1 MSFNN
6 QRRALRD
13 ITNTSTG
20 SIHNSSM
27 MMMMNGSSQQAPLKS
42 NNLLNTSHSSQLN
55 QSLLPIMN
63 HHTMKPPRES
73 MIMKQQ
79 HTSSHHAK
87 NKTSLL
93 SNNMTL
99 GSTTLNASSSNTS
112 NTSNIQYMLNALY
125 EFFSQENISMEIT
138 PKTFREGD
146 TFKLRYFLNYL
157 FTHLDRNICVL
168 VPTPSEVRE
177 LEKKNTSSSGA
188 SGASGGGGSN
198 TTTTSGS
205 NSSNMDA
212 LNRRKTM
219 MNHSSLSMMTISAFT
234 TSSYFNKAPSISG
247 LDEDLIIELVDFFK
261 LPISLNKRHFTI
273 TPQSSR
279 NWQTMI
285 QVLFYLTGLV
295 KYSREREMIER
306 DLELQQ
312 VSIFFSFLSDMYAP
326 FLEGN
331 NREMERLLQE
341 WRNKFNMD
349 CARSRE
355 NLTQL
360 KNLHESIKNRLNYF
374 NTRQDPFHELEEKR
388 MVLESQFLNLNESSQ
403 HNEEKLNQLLHDRE
417 ITKAKLVSTNQQID
431 SKKRDNE
438 VCTRQLEHQEITP
451 LEAQALYREKSTYE
465 EEEERI
471 LKRTEYTRNQVES
484 AQRHLSQCNEQITTL
499 TSQYNS
505 IVLKIDPN
513 LRLISLAS
521 NNAKWRID
529 DSKQK
534 KAILKQQFTTL
545 QSQIQ
550 QLNETLTQ
558 KDEMIQVL
566 NEHLL
571 DVKENLTQE
580 TISFNNLESLHAQ
593 IKQQHQEELFEY
605 DRRIKTIEEQS
616 VHIHAEKNRWKQ
628 EFENTELLIAQLEEE
643 MQREEQEQIEQRNT
657 LFNLSVFALQKAAEH
672 KENAKKI
679 INATEKT
686 GSESFAA
693 IRQLQIM

>member
-1 MSFNN
+1 MSFSK
-6 QRRALRD
+6 RSALRD
-13 ITNTSTG
+13 ITNTSGTG
-20 SIHNSSM
+20 SIHTGM
-27 MMMMNGSSQQAPLKS
+27 HHHGGSAPLKS
-42 NNLLNTSHSSQLN
+42 NLSIMNNTTTMNNSHSILNSSHSLGNHLSTTATSTTTTNNNNLLSTS
-55 QSLLPIMN
+55 
-63 HHTMKPPRES
+63 KPPRES
-73 MIMKQQ
+73 MIMKQTQ
-79 HTSSHHAK
+79 TLKNSKTSSSSL
-87 NKTSLL
+87 NTTS
-93 SNNMTL
+93 
-99 GSTTLNASSSNTS
+99 STTPNSN
-112 NTSNIQYMLNALY
+112 NIQYMLNALY
-125 EFFSQENISMEIT
+125 EFFSQENISIEMT

-146 TFKLRYFLNYL
+146 SSKLRYFLNYL
-157 FTHLDRNICVL
+157 FTHLDRNICVI

-177 LEKKNTSSSGA
+177 MEKKNNSSG
-188 SGASGGGGSN
+188 N
-198 TTTTSGS
+198 T
-205 NSSNMDA
+205 MDA
-212 LNRRKTM
+212 RRRT
-219 MNHSSLSMMTISAFT
+219 MNHLNSLSMNASMMNGMNHPSVQSSSSTITTMTTIN
-234 TSSYFNKAPSISG
+234 NKPPSISG

-285 QVLFYLTGLV
+285 QVLYYLTGLV
-295 KYSREREMIER
+295 KYSRERDFIER
-306 DLELQQ
+306 DLELQE
-312 VSIFFSFLSDMYAP
+312 VSIFFSFLSDLYAP
-326 FLEGN
+326 FLEN
-331 NREMERLLQE
+331 NQREMDRLVND

-349 CARSRE
+349 CTRSRE

-388 MVLESQFLNLNESSQ
+388 IVLESQFLNLNESSRS
-403 HNEEKLNQLLHDRE
+403 NEEKLNSLLHFRE
-417 ITKAKLVSTNQQID
+417 ITKAKIVSTNQQID

-438 VCTRQLEHQEITP
+438 VCARQLEHQEITP
-451 LEAQALYREKSTYE
+451 LEAQALYREKSLYE

-471 LKRTEYTRNQVES
+471 LKRTDYTRNQVEN

-513 LRLISLAS
+513 LRLLSLAS

-534 KAILKQQFTTL
+534 KTILKQQFTTL

-550 QLNETLTQ
+550 QLNETLAQ

-566 NEHLL
+566 NEHLQ
-571 DVKENLTQE
+571 DVKESLTQE
-580 TISFNNLESLHAQ
+580 TNSFNNLESLLVQ

-605 DRRIKTIEEQS
+605 DRRIKTIEDQS
-616 VHIHAEKNRWKQ
+616 VQIHSEKNRWKQ

-657 LFNLSVFALQKAAEH
+657 LFNLSVFTLQKAAEH

-679 INATEKT
+679 INATEKS

-693 IRQLQIM
+693 IKQLQIV